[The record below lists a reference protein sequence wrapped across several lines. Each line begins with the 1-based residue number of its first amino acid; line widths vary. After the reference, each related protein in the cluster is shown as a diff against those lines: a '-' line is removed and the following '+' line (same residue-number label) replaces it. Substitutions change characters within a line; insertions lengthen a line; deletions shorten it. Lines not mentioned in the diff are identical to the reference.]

1 MLSKLIAVV
10 GNSGVGKTTFAQQL
24 CRASG
29 LECAFEQHIE
39 RPFHTSFAQD
49 LRRYALA
56 NQVDFLLFRAEQ
68 ESAIRRSGK
77 SAVVDGGLDQDFFVF
92 TRHFHR
98 KGFLTQGEFE
108 LCERLYRLLRQMLP
122 PPDWIIYLKAPRQV
136 IARRYAQRDREL
148 EIAQIEDLEALEL
161 LLEEWLNAQKES
173 PLLTLDSAAED
184 ANYAKAVQIA
194 LREMQLI

>member
-1 MLSKLIAVV
+1 M
-10 GNSGVGKTTFAQQL
+10 G
-24 CRASG
+24 
-29 LECAFEQHIE
+29 
-39 RPFHTSFAQD
+39 
-49 LRRYALA
+49 
-56 NQVDFLLFRAEQ
+56 
-68 ESAIRRSGK
+68 
-77 SAVVDGGLDQDFFVF
+77 GGLDQDFFVF